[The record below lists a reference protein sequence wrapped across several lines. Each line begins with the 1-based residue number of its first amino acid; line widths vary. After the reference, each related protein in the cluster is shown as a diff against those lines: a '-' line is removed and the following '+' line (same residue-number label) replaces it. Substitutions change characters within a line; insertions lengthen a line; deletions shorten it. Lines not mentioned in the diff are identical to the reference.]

1 MSQDDKD
8 RLRDEYD
15 FSGGTRGKHHRAY
28 RGGSNVVL
36 SEPDVAEALD
46 DAVAENRMLQAT
58 AQTAQNSAEKVPG
71 G

>member
-28 RGGSNVVL
+28 RRGSNVVL
-36 SEPDVAEALD
+36 SEPDVAEVLD
-46 DAVAENRMLQAT
+46 DVAENRLLQAT
-58 AQTAQNSAEKVPG
+58 AQTSRNSADEVRG